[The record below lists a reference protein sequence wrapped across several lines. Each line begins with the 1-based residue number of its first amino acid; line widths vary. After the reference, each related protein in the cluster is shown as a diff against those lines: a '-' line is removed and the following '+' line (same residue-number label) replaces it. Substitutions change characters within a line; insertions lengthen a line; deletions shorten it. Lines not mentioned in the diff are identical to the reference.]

1 MSMRRKNWSRLA
13 QEWKLDEL
21 ESLAIECTLEQLNP
35 EIDRILAGGQRGRVV
50 VKLQC
55 FIISYIIEKD

>member
-1 MSMRRKNWSRLA
+1 MTMRRKIWSRLA

-21 ESLAIECTLEQLNP
+21 ESLAIEFTLEQLNP

-50 VKLQC
+50 VNLQ
-55 FIISYIIEKD
+55 